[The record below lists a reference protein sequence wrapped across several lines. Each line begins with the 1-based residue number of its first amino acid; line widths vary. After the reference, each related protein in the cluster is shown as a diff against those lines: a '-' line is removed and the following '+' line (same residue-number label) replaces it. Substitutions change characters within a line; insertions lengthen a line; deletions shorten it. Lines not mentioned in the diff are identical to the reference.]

1 MASKKIEQL
10 ESQIEASK
18 KLKRKKVVIDPNAAF
33 ADIEAIRKAKIEAG
47 EVSPDSDTSD
57 DSSTL
62 TREGSVI
69 VVAGN

>member
-57 DSSTL
+57 DSSTP